1 MTRLQ
6 FTGLVIENF
15 GPFKGT
21 QTVDFVDA
29 DGVTIIWGNNGR
41 GKTTLLNIIRYA
53 LFGKYQNRRG
63 ADVDL
68 PSLANLEGKKD
79 GKYDF
84 KVILKMI
91 NDGIR
96 YELTRQY
103 VVRKGIFNPQKND
116 DYEEHVFLKKEGAI
130 LSPNQR
136 EHELNLIM
144 PNEVSRFFLFDG
156 ELLQEYEEL
165 LMEGTQTG
173 NTIKESIEQILGVPV
188 LTNGAI
194 DTEATL
200 DEYRKEKNKTAQSNA
215 QTQKIAAQMT
225 ALEAEKQEHTAEM
238 TRLRQ
243 TLNIELGNKTRFEDE
258 AQQSEHVSTLI
269 KSLEALD
276 RDVEAK
282 TARRDDILAN
292 IVLATGEAWKG
303 LVSSRVE
310 IILSEV
316 DKEIKRL
323 EERESAHKVANH
335 FMREMKNAAMKH
347 HCDLCDQDIP
357 DDKIETLVQR
367 ITVASNEFGGLT
379 EDEAKVLQ
387 SLRVRKGTLQSIKAE
402 SKKDVLELLETQL
415 ANLEVEIDDATRQ
428 RKTVREELERHG
440 DIEELSKDTKDKQA
454 NIRKTTV
461 YSVDGGRKM
470 VLTILRILILYVLA
484 TAAVRIMGKRQ
495 IGELQP
501 SELVI
506 TILLSE
512 IAAIPMQDT
521 DIPLLNSVVAVLLLV
536 AFEIISSVISMKS
549 RGARRLLEGN
559 AVTVIRD
566 GRIDQKEIKRLR
578 YTVDDLLTALRQ
590 KDVFDISTVGYA
602 VLETNGKLSVML
614 KPDENALTAKT
625 LRLSLPVPGMPCLV
639 ISDGKVIREHYD
651 DCNMNDRE
659 LKRLLRAKGLEVE
672 DVLIM
677 TVDRDRNA
685 VIVEKE
691 KKI

>member
-1 MTRLQ
+1 
-6 FTGLVIENF
+6 
-15 GPFKGT
+15 
-21 QTVDFVDA
+21 
-29 DGVTIIWGNNGR
+29 
-41 GKTTLLNIIRYA
+41 
-53 LFGKYQNRRG
+53 
-63 ADVDL
+63 
-68 PSLANLEGKKD
+68 
-79 GKYDF
+79 
-84 KVILKMI
+84 MI

-440 DIEELSKDTKDKQA
+440 DIEELSKDTKDNVRQLANCLKKIDNLKDGIQQERDKIKEVESA
-454 NIRKTTV
+454 LNALEEKLNKVSTDSETQIAKRKVELCEAINSIFEEGIGSYRDKLKDDVERDATELFVQISNDPDYTSLKINDNYGLFMVHSSGEIVPLRSAGFEHVVALSLIGALHKNAPLRGPIIMDSPFGRLDPTHKGNITKVLPKISEQIVLLVYTHEFDFLRDNIR
-461 YSVDGGRKM
+461 
-470 VLTILRILILYVLA
+470 TI
-484 TAAVRIMGKRQ
+484 Q
-495 IGELQP
+495 
-501 SELVI
+501 
-506 TILLSE
+506 
-512 IAAIPMQDT
+512 
-521 DIPLLNSVVAVLLLV
+521 NSG
-536 AFEIISSVISMKS
+536 IY
-549 RGARRLLEGN
+549 G
-559 AVTVIRD
+559 
-566 GRIDQKEIKRLR
+566 
-578 YTVDDLLTALRQ
+578 
-590 KDVFDISTVGYA
+590 
-602 VLETNGKLSVML
+602 
-614 KPDENALTAKT
+614 
-625 LRLSLPVPGMPCLV
+625 
-639 ISDGKVIREHYD
+639 
-651 DCNMNDRE
+651 
-659 LKRLLRAKGLEVE
+659 
-672 DVLIM
+672 
-677 TVDRDRNA
+677 
-685 VIVEKE
+685 
-691 KKI
+691 

>member
-440 DIEELSKDTKDKQA
+440 DIEELSKDTKDNVRQLA
-454 NIRKTTV
+454 NCLKKIDNLKDGIQQERDKIKEVESALNALEEKLNKVSTDSETQIAKRKVELCEAINSIFEEGIGSYRDKLKDDVERDATELFVQISNDPDYTSLKINDN
-461 YSVDGGRKM
+461 YGLFM
-470 VLTILRILILYVLA
+470 VHSSGEIVPLRSA
-484 TAAVRIMGKRQ
+484 GF
-495 IGELQP
+495 EH
-501 SELVI
+501 
-506 TILLSE
+506 
-512 IAAIPMQDT
+512 
-521 DIPLLNSVVAVLLLV
+521 VVALSLIGALHKNAPLRGPIIMDSPFGRLDPTHKGNITKVLPKISEQIVLLV
-536 AFEIISSVISMKS
+536 YTHEIDEQTARDTLGSVLK
-549 RGARRLLEGN
+549 REYRL
-559 AVTVIRD
+559 
-566 GRIDQKEIKRLR
+566 QR
-578 YTVDDLLTALRQ
+578 YTSFNTQ
-590 KDVFDISTVGYA
+590 I
-602 VLETNGKLSVML
+602 EMQ
-614 KPDENALTAKT
+614 
-625 LRLSLPVPGMPCLV
+625 
-639 ISDGKVIREHYD
+639 
-651 DCNMNDRE
+651 
-659 LKRLLRAKGLEVE
+659 
-672 DVLIM
+672 
-677 TVDRDRNA
+677 
-685 VIVEKE
+685 
-691 KKI
+691 